1 VRCGSGPYTGRFYG
15 YHGSP
20 ETAAGFYGPTAGLG
34 EKMKLN
40 DISLKINKI
49 DRELLVLLQERMG
62 LALRSKKFQKT
73 VDDAQSE
80 ENVLERVNRMNLDLI
95 KSSFSRQ
102 LLETII
108 KESKRLQDEDRRL
121 VAFQG
126 EHGAYGEVAS
136 RRLVPA
142 GAYIPCLE
150 FIDVFKGVEDGHLDL
165 GVVPVE
171 NSLEGAV
178 TQVNDLLTTT
188 ELKVIGEVKVAV
200 NHCLL
205 ATEATDY
212 REIRVVYSHPQA
224 LAQCRDFLM
233 RNKLEPRPY
242 YDTAGAAK
250 MLARENPKA
259 AAAIA
264 SALCGELYDLEIIK
278 EGIEDG
284 PSNSTRFLLLS
295 REASNEKK
303 DKTSIIFAVAHE
315 AGQLYGV
322 LQLFAEARINLTRIS
337 SMPLRSDPGNYSF
350 FLDFEGSEEDAKV
363 AEVLERMGKMTISLK
378 NLGSYPADKKEA

>member
-1 VRCGSGPYTGRFYG
+1 
-15 YHGSP
+15 
-20 ETAAGFYGPTAGLG
+20 
-34 EKMKLN
+34 MKLN
-40 DISLKINKI
+40 DISKKIDKI

-62 LALRSKKFQKT
+62 LSLRSTKFQQAT
-73 VDDAQSE
+73 GDSAREADL
-80 ENVLERVNRMNLDLI
+80 LERMERMNLDLI
-95 KSSFSRQ
+95 KRSFSRQ
-102 LLETII
+102 LLKTIVE
-108 KESKRLQDEDRRL
+108 ESKRLQDEDRQL

-126 EHGAYGEVAS
+126 EHGAYGDVAS
-136 RRLVPA
+136 RLLAPA

-150 FIDVFKGVEDGHLDL
+150 FIDVFRGVEEGYLDL

-188 ELKVIGEVKVAV
+188 SLNVIGEVKVDV

-233 RNKLEPRPY
+233 RNNLEPRPY

-264 SALCGELYDLEIIK
+264 SSLCAELYNLDIIK

-295 REASNEKK
+295 REPYAGQGS
-303 DKTSIIFAVAHE
+303 KTSIIFAVAHE
-315 AGQLYGV
+315 AGQLYEV
-322 LQLFAEARINLTRIS
+322 LKLFADAEINLTRIS
-337 SMPLRSDPGNYSF
+337 SMPLRSDPSNYSF
-350 FLDFEGSEEDAKV
+350 FLDFEGSEKDAKV
-363 AEVLERMGKMTISLK
+363 MEVTGEVEKMSISLK
-378 NLGSYPADKKEA
+378 NLGSYPAQKGS

>member
-1 VRCGSGPYTGRFYG
+1 MK
-15 YHGSP
+15 P
-20 ETAAGFYGPTAGLG
+20 EGIRT
-34 EKMKLN
+34 
-40 DISLKINKI
+40 KINKI

-62 LALRSKKFQKT
+62 LALRLRKYPEPPGDSDQD
-73 VDDAQSE
+73 VDALD
-80 ENVLERVNRMNLDLI
+80 RMQRLNLDLV
-95 KSSFSRQ
+95 KRSFSRQ
-102 LLETII
+102 LLDTIVDET
-108 KESKRLQDEDRRL
+108 KRLQDEDRRL

-136 RRLVPA
+136 RSLVPT

-150 FIDVFKGVEDGHLDL
+150 FIDVFSGVEAGDFDL

-178 TQVNDLLTTT
+178 TQVNDLLTTSH
-188 ELKVIGEVKVAV
+188 LKVIGETKVDV
-200 NHCLL
+200 RHCLL
-205 ATEATDY
+205 ATDTTDY

-233 RNKLEPRPY
+233 RNKLEARPY

-250 MLARENPKA
+250 MLARENPRA

-264 SALCGELYDLEIIK
+264 SALCAELYDLNIIK

-295 REASNEKK
+295 KTPFAGSG
-303 DKTSIIFAVAHE
+303 DKTSVIFAVAHE
-315 AGQLYGV
+315 AGKLYSV
-322 LQLFAEARINLTRIS
+322 LKLFAESQINLTRIS

-350 FLDFEGSEEDAKV
+350 FLDFEGSQEDAKV
-363 AEVLERMGKMTISLK
+363 VDVLQKMEKMTISLK
-378 NLGSYPADKKEA
+378 NLGSYPSGTATS

>member
-1 VRCGSGPYTGRFYG
+1 
-15 YHGSP
+15 
-20 ETAAGFYGPTAGLG
+20 
-34 EKMKLN
+34 MKL
-40 DISLKINKI
+40 DEIRYKIDRI

-62 LALRSKKFQKT
+62 LALRSKKFKEIIS
-73 VDDAQSE
+73 DPGRE
-80 ENVLERVNRMNLDLI
+80 EALLARAERLNLDLVER
-95 KSSFSRQ
+95 SFTRQ
-102 LLETII
+102 LLQTII
-108 KESKRLQDEDRRL
+108 QESKRLQEEDRKL

-136 RRLVPA
+136 RKLVPN

-150 FIDVFKGVEDGHLDL
+150 FVDVFRGVEEGDLDL

-188 ELKVIGEVKVAV
+188 RLKVIGEIKVPVK
-200 NHCLL
+200 HCLL
-205 ATEATDY
+205 ATQGTDY

-224 LAQCRDFLM
+224 LAQCRGFLM
-233 RNKLEPRPY
+233 RNKLEPHPF

-259 AAAIA
+259 SAAIA
-264 SALCGELYDLEIIK
+264 SRLCAELYDLDIIK

-284 PSNSTRFLLLS
+284 SSNSTRFLLLS
-295 REASNEKK
+295 RDPYPGRG
-303 DKTSIIFAVAHE
+303 DKTSIIFAVPHE
-315 AGQLYGV
+315 AGKLYDV
-322 LQLFAEARINLTRIS
+322 LRLFADAAINLTRIA

-350 FLDFEGSEEDAKV
+350 FLDFEGALQDEKI
-363 AEVLERMGKMTISLK
+363 AEVLAKMEKLAIGMK
-378 NLGSYPADKKEA
+378 VLGSYPADISS

>member
-1 VRCGSGPYTGRFYG
+1 
-15 YHGSP
+15 
-20 ETAAGFYGPTAGLG
+20 
-34 EKMKLN
+34 MKLN
-40 DISLKINKI
+40 QIRKNIDKI

-62 LALRSKKFQKT
+62 LALRSQKFKDT
-73 VDDAQSE
+73 ISDPARE
-80 ENVLERVNRMNLDLI
+80 EDVLARAERMNLDLI
-95 KSSFSRQ
+95 ERSFTRR
-102 LLETII
+102 LLKNII
-108 KESKRLQDEDRRL
+108 EESKRLQKEDRKL

-126 EHGAYGEVAS
+126 EHGAYGEVAA
-136 RRLVPA
+136 RKLVPG

-150 FIDVFKGVEDGHLDL
+150 FIDVFRGVEEGYLDL

-188 ELKVIGEVKVAV
+188 NLNVTGEAKVTV

-212 REIRVVYSHPQA
+212 REIRIVYSHPQA
-224 LAQCRDFLM
+224 LAQCREFLM
-233 RNKLEPRPY
+233 RNKLEQRPF

-264 SALCGELYDLEIIK
+264 SALSAELYDLEIVK

-295 REASNEKK
+295 REPYTHGGE
-303 DKTSIIFAVAHE
+303 KTSIIFATPHE
-315 AGQLYGV
+315 AGRLYAV
-322 LQLFAEARINLTRIS
+322 MSLFAEANINLTRIA
-337 SMPLRSDPGNYSF
+337 SMPLRADPSNYCF
-350 FLDFEGSEEDAKV
+350 FLDFEGSEKDQHV
-363 AEVLERMGKMTISLK
+363 APVLKAMEELTISMK
-378 NLGSYPADKKEA
+378 FLGSYPADSNTR

>member
-1 VRCGSGPYTGRFYG
+1 MRLQEIR
-15 YHGSP
+15 
-20 ETAAGFYGPTAGLG
+20 
-34 EKMKLN
+34 KQI
-40 DISLKINKI
+40 DRI

-62 LALRSKKFQKT
+62 LALQSKKFKKAIA
-73 VDDAQSE
+73 DPAREKDMLAGIE
-80 ENVLERVNRMNLDLI
+80 RMNLDLI
-95 KSSFSRQ
+95 ERSFQRQ
-102 LLETII
+102 LLKTII
-108 KESKRLQDEDRRL
+108 NESKRLQEEDRPL

-126 EHGAYGEVAS
+126 EHGAYGEVAA
-136 RRLVPA
+136 RRLVPG
-142 GAYIPCLE
+142 GAYIPCME
-150 FIDVFKGVEDGHLDL
+150 FMDVFRGVEAGSLDL

-188 ELKVIGEVKVAV
+188 HLKVVGEVNVPV

-212 REIRVVYSHPQA
+212 REIRIVYSHPQA
-224 LAQCRDFLM
+224 LAQCRSFLS

-264 SALCGELYDLEIIK
+264 SSLSAELYNLEIVK
-278 EGIEDG
+278 EKIEDG

-295 REASNEKK
+295 RTPHEDGGE
-303 DKTSIIFAVAHE
+303 KTSIIFVTPHK
-315 AGQLYGV
+315 AGSLYGV
-322 LQLFAEARINLTRIS
+322 LRLFADSNINLTRIA
-337 SMPLRSDPGNYSF
+337 SMPLRTEPSNYSF
-350 FLDFEGSEEDAKV
+350 FLDFEGSEKDQAV
-363 AEVLERMGKMTISLK
+363 SDVLSKMDKLTLSLK
-378 NLGSYPADKKEA
+378 LLGSYPADHDAS

>member
-1 VRCGSGPYTGRFYG
+1 
-15 YHGSP
+15 
-20 ETAAGFYGPTAGLG
+20 
-34 EKMKLN
+34 MKLN
-40 DISLKINKI
+40 EISRKIDKI

-62 LALRSKKFQKT
+62 LALRSKKFQEAAG
-73 VDDAQSE
+73 DAGI
-80 ENVLERVNRMNLDLI
+80 ENTTLEKMERMNLDLI
-95 KSSFSRQ
+95 NRPFSQQ
-102 LLETII
+102 LLKTII
-108 KESKRLQDEDRRL
+108 EESKRLQDEDRQL

-126 EHGAYGEVAS
+126 EHGAYGDVAS
-136 RRLVPA
+136 RLLVPN

-150 FIDVFKGVEDGHLDL
+150 FIDVFRGVEEGYLDL

-188 ELKVIGEVKVAV
+188 NLNVIGEIKVAV

-264 SALCGELYDLEIIK
+264 SPLCAELYNLDIIK

-295 REASNEKK
+295 REPFSGQG

-322 LQLFAEARINLTRIS
+322 LKLFADAKINLTRIS

-350 FLDFEGSEEDAKV
+350 FLDFEGTKSDPKIV
-363 AEVLERMGKMTISLK
+363 EVMGRMKEMAITLK
-378 NLGSYPADKKEA
+378 NLGSYPAHV

>member
-1 VRCGSGPYTGRFYG
+1 MNVDEIR
-15 YHGSP
+15 
-20 ETAAGFYGPTAGLG
+20 
-34 EKMKLN
+34 KN
-40 DISLKINKI
+40 IDKI

-62 LALRSKKFQKT
+62 LILRSNKLKT
-73 VDDAQSE
+73 SAAEPMPE
-80 ENVLERVNRMNLDLI
+80 EEMLTRFERLNLDLVER
-95 KSSFSRQ
+95 SFTKQ
-102 LLETII
+102 LLKTII
-108 KESKRLQDEDRRL
+108 DESKRLQAEDRSL

-126 EHGAYGEVAS
+126 EHGAYGEVAA
-136 RRLVPA
+136 RQLVPG

-150 FIDVFKGVEDGHLDL
+150 FIDVFQGVEKGDLDL

-188 ELKVIGEVKVAV
+188 NLKIIGEAKVAV
-200 NHCLL
+200 HHCLL
-205 ATEATDY
+205 ATDATDY
-212 REIRVVYSHPQA
+212 REIRQVYSHPQA
-224 LAQCRDFLM
+224 LAQCREFLM

-264 SALCGELYDLEIIK
+264 SALSAELYNLEIIK

-295 REASNEKK
+295 REPYAENG
-303 DKTSIIFAVAHE
+303 DKTSIIFATAHE
-315 AGQLYGV
+315 AGRLFAV
-322 LQLFAEARINLTRIS
+322 LQLFAEASINLTRIA
-337 SMPLRSDPGNYSF
+337 SMPLRSDPDNYSF
-350 FLDFEGSEEDAKV
+350 FLDFEGSDKDETVIRLLNQMED
-363 AEVLERMGKMTISLK
+363 LTISMK
-378 NLGSYPADKKEA
+378 NLGSYPADTTGS

>member
-1 VRCGSGPYTGRFYG
+1 
-15 YHGSP
+15 
-20 ETAAGFYGPTAGLG
+20 
-34 EKMKLN
+34 MKLEEIRRKT
-40 DISLKINKI
+40 DKI

-62 LALRSKKFQKT
+62 LALRLKKFDLPAIDPEPQEDI
-73 VDDAQSE
+73 VARA
-80 ENVLERVNRMNLDLI
+80 ERLNLDLI
-95 KSSFSRQ
+95 ERSFTRQ
-102 LLETII
+102 LLNTII
-108 KESKRLQDEDRRL
+108 EESRRLQEEDRKL

-126 EHGAYGEVAS
+126 EHGAYGEVAA
-136 RRLVPA
+136 RRLIPA

-150 FIDVFKGVEDGHLDL
+150 FIDVFRGVEDGHFDL

-178 TQVNDLLTTT
+178 TQVNDLLTTMN
-188 ELKVIGEVKVAV
+188 LKVIGEVKVTV

-205 ATEATDY
+205 ATEMTDY
-212 REIRVVYSHPQA
+212 REIRLAYSHPQA
-224 LAQCRDFLM
+224 LAQCREFLA

-264 SALCGELYDLEIIK
+264 SALCAELYNLEIIK

-295 REASNEKK
+295 REPFAESG
-303 DKTSIIFAVAHE
+303 DKTSIVFAVSHE
-315 AGQLYGV
+315 AGSLFGV
-322 LQLFAEARINLTRIS
+322 LKLFAEAGINLTRIS
-337 SMPLRSDPGNYSF
+337 SMPLRTEPGNYSF
-350 FLDFEGSEEDAKV
+350 FLDFEGSEKDENIAKV
-363 AEVLERMGKMTISLK
+363 LEQVEAQTISIK
-378 NLGSYPADKKEA
+378 YIGSYPADRTTA